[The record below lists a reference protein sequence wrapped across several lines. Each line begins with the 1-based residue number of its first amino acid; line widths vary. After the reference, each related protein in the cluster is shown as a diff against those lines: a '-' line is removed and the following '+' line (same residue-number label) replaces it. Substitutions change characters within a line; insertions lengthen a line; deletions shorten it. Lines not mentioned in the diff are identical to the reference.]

1 MWNQLISRLYE
12 DAEFAAPAS
21 REAIDQIERWL
32 GPPVPSELRDLL
44 RHTDGVRA
52 EHGSGLVW
60 PTRKII
66 ERNSQFRQDADFA
79 ELYMSFDQL
88 LFFGDDG
95 GGNQFAHVQVP
106 AERPDVFMW
115 DHETDE
121 RRWVARSLADYLQR
135 RAGDDDW

>member
-1 MWNQLISRLYE
+1 M
-12 DAEFAAPAS
+12 
-21 REAIDQIERWL
+21 
-32 GPPVPSELRDLL
+32 
-44 RHTDGVRA
+44 RA